1 MVYKIALHLNERWK
15 LQDAVISG
23 LYEMKGRESL
33 MVTDANSWL
42 LASGNIEMI
51 FSWARSR
58 RERYRNKD
66 I

>member
-1 MVYKIALHLNERWK
+1 MHCISTNVENYKMLLFR
-15 LQDAVISG
+15 SG

-51 FSWARSR
+51 FS
-58 RERYRNKD
+58 
-66 I
+66 